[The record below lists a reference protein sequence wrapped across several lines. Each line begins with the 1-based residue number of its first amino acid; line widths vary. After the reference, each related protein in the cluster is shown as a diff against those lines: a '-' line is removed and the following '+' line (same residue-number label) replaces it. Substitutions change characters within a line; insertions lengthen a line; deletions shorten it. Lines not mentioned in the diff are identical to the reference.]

1 MKTQISSEVQKL
13 SQLGYLTLHQFYKY
27 LQDYHRGIMVSYPTL
42 NRYYKEGKLKGK
54 KVGGQIRLSIADIQ
68 EYLIERDESLVL
80 LQQTTEG
87 AERLSHTLEQRA
99 AERKRLRENPPP
111 EIPVMAPHDL
121 GPVDVDMNRP
131 ARPVVTPDPIDEA
144 QQLPEDTPTDED
156 GGFTIPIDEYTPGES
171 NDDET

>member
-1 MKTQISSEVQKL
+1 MKTPISSEVEKL
-13 SQLGYLTLHQFYKY
+13 SQLGFLTLHQFYKY

-80 LQQTTEG
+80 LQQSNEG
-87 AERLSHTLEQRA
+87 AERLSHTLEQQA

-111 EIPVMAPHDL
+111 EIPVVAPDNL
-121 GPVDVDMNRP
+121 MGQAKAVRP
-131 ARPVVTPDPIDEA
+131 KRPEPEYTQADEI
-144 QQLPEDTPTDED
+144 QQLPDTEDD
-156 GGFTIPIDEYTPGES
+156 GGFTIPVNEYTQGDS
-171 NDDET
+171 DDDA